1 MYRRLWGKPTA
12 LVLLGCW
19 TLTSCTT
26 PTTSEDAAKGA
37 NLNPGSVQRG
47 SLSPLQQKEEA
58 LRTSQEQSQ
67 SLPSPQTTA
76 DYSSPL
82 SVKKGSLEEAVLRA
96 VSWHPAITASAG
108 RVNQSSQEIDVARAG
123 YYPKVQGG
131 LNSGYG
137 NGSDGGFRPRATL
150 QVSQMVY
157 DFGKVS
163 NSVEAEKAGEAVS
176 RARMLESIDTI
187 VRDTTYAVIEVQRYR
202 AMMKVAKDQLAG
214 VGEIAKLVTQRTD
227 SGASTRSDKVQAEA
241 RVQAAQSQVMEVSS
255 SLSRWESTLSALAG
269 VSGRVALS
277 SGRSPTLSKAC
288 EVLEPDWQQVPTLLQ
303 AEAGKR
309 EAAAKLALSRSEIFP
324 TIQLQADGSYDMAG
338 SSSYSRVDNPDFTVG
353 LNLVGNLYEGGASAA
368 RRDAADYALKAAE
381 AEMQAARFET
391 GRSLNEARGQVTGL
405 KQLLASLAS
414 RNGMMIETRDLYR
427 EQYVQLGTRTLLDLL
442 NAEQELHAAR
452 FDAVNTEHDL
462 RKLDADCLF
471 NSGMARKAFRLNGT
485 VVRGVS
491 L

>member
-1 MYRRLWGKPTA
+1 MFGRLWGRPTA

-26 PTTSEDAAKGA
+26 PNAPESAATGQ
-37 NLNPGSVQRG
+37 NNEMGSVQRG
-47 SLSPLQQKEEA
+47 ALKPLSPKDAA
-58 LRTSQEQSQ
+58 LRSQQS
-67 SLPSPQTTA
+67 PSSAISGQQA
-76 DYSSPL
+76 AAYAAPL
-82 SVKKGSLEEAVLRA
+82 SIKKGSLEEAVLRA

-108 RVNQSSQEIDVARAG
+108 RVNQSAQEINVARAG

-163 NSVEAEKAGEAVS
+163 NSVAAEKAAEEVS
-176 RARMLESIDTI
+176 RAEMLENIDTV

-202 AMMKVAKDQLAG
+202 AMMTVASDQLAG
-214 VGEIAKLVTQRTD
+214 VGSIAKLVTQRTD
-227 SGASTRSDKVQAEA
+227 SGASTKSDKIQAEA
-241 RVQAAQSQVMEVSS
+241 RVQAAQSQILEVSA

-269 VSGRVALS
+269 VSGRVALT
-277 SGRSPTLSKAC
+277 SGRSQTLSNAC
-288 EVLEPDWQQVPTLLQ
+288 DVLEPDWQQVPGLLQ

-324 TIQLQADGSYDMAG
+324 TLQLQADGSYDIAG
-338 SSSYSRVDNPDFTVG
+338 STNYSRVDNPDFTVG
-353 LNLVGNLYEGGASAA
+353 FNLVGNLYEGGASAA

-381 AEMQAARFET
+381 ASAQAARFEA

-405 KQLLASLAS
+405 KQLLTSLAS

-471 NSGMARKAFRLNGT
+471 NSGLARKAFRLNGT